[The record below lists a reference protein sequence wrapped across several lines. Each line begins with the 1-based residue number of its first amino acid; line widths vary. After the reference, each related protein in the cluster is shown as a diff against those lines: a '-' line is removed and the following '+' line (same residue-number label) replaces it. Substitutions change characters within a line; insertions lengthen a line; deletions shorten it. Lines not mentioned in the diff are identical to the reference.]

1 MSSAYFVSPGG
12 SYPPRPTSA
21 PPTLDSSM
29 LFAFPVS
36 NQYISAFSD
45 IRNDD
50 MYEEFYERF
59 KETLPIPPPLL
70 DPLCIERTFP
80 ESSSRK
86 CSDVEEAQT
95 RSRSTSFL
103 VSNIVDNCIKD
114 EESPKNPIQPK
125 PQPFPSGPFEDAFF
139 PVYSTYTV
147 QHIYSHALEMSKDQ
161 VGCRLLQKKLEE
173 KNPFTLQAI
182 FEQIYLSIP
191 DIMMDAFG
199 NYFIQK
205 LMEESDEGIIET
217 IISLVK
223 SQIVSISIDSHGT
236 RAIQKLI
243 EVVGNYPKHIQT
255 IVESIHGSEV
265 VLIKDTNGNHVIQ
278 RCLNSLPYP
287 YNDFIYQVVCCNVF
301 DLATHRHGCC
311 VLQRCI
317 DAAAADQR
325 SRLVDKI
332 IECAV
337 DLVQDAFGNYV
348 VQYVIDLNTLD
359 ANSRLAL
366 IFVKSIRILATQ
378 KFSSNVIEKCLQQN
392 SSQIQQI
399 MIEEISQ
406 PGNIIKMINDQYANY
421 VVQRALSLA
430 EPHLFGR
437 MVKEIR
443 ARADEL
449 KKTQFGKRIFAKLAK
464 KYPEI
469 MDKPKKR

>member
-1 MSSAYFVSPGG
+1 MSSAYFVSPPGG
-12 SYPPRPTSA
+12 TYPPRPTSA

-36 NQYISAFSD
+36 NQYTSAFSD

-59 KETLPIPPPLL
+59 KEKLQIPPPLL
-70 DPLCIERTFP
+70 DPLCIERGEF
-80 ESSSRK
+80 SSRK
-86 CSDVEEAQT
+86 CSDVEETQT

-103 VSNIVDNCIKD
+103 VSNIVNNCIKD
-114 EESPKNPIQPK
+114 EESPKNL
-125 PQPFPSGPFEDAFF
+125 PQAKSPLFQLGPYEEPFF
-139 PVYSTYTV
+139 PAYSNYTV

-191 DIMMDAFG
+191 EIMMDAFG

-205 LMEESDEGIIET
+205 LMEESDEGIIENIIVLVKT
-217 IISLVK
+217 QIVTISL
-223 SQIVSISIDSHGT
+223 DSHGT

-243 EVVGNYPKHIQT
+243 EVVVNYPRHIQT
-255 IVESIHGSEV
+255 IVQAIHGSEV
-265 VLIKDTNGNHVIQ
+265 LLIKDTNGNHVIQ

-287 YNDFIYQVVCCNVF
+287 FNDFIYQVVCSNVF
-301 DLATHRHGCC
+301 ELATHRHGCC

-399 MIEEISQ
+399 IIEEISQ

-430 EPHLFGR
+430 EPQLFSK

-443 ARADEL
+443 SRADEL